1 MTIDILSQRN
11 LTDVSFV
18 RQCNFPTHAQKR
30 QILVQGSLTYYLGK
44 KSALV
49 GGLRDTKRIWGGEGG
64 LWVALE
70 IPNGYGCFLRR
81 GWTNL
86 KLKWVSLMGLDGWDG
101 WDGWDGNQKCPLNLF
116 ISRYIRHYTHI
127 YLYIIYKKN
136 VPPNFLWV

>member
-1 MTIDILSQRN
+1 MLKKKQYCRTKQQITIDILSQRN

-44 KSALV
+44 KSTLV

-81 GWTNL
+81 GWKNL
-86 KLKWVSLMGLDGWDG
+86 KLKWVSGSKYLCLLIVTMMEEVF
-101 WDGWDGNQKCPLNLF
+101 QCLNLNRVN
-116 ISRYIRHYTHI
+116 S
-127 YLYIIYKKN
+127 K
-136 VPPNFLWV
+136 

>member
-44 KSALV
+44 KSTLV

-86 KLKWVSLMGLDGWDG
+86 KLKWVSGSKYLCLLIVTMMEEVF
-101 WDGWDGNQKCPLNLF
+101 QCLNLNRVN
-116 ISRYIRHYTHI
+116 S
-127 YLYIIYKKN
+127 K
-136 VPPNFLWV
+136 